1 MLPKYNLEKI
11 KFATDP
17 GTYQKAVALYEGG
30 KVTNFTEELNGYFSV
45 VLGTKPY
52 KVYVLNRFYDRG
64 GCECYLGQNEILC
77 KHLVATAIYAV
88 MGGKKLSNE
97 DKEIYIGPICSK
109 RIGELS
115 KTDLALIKKT
125 ITSALRY
132 LKAYEGPSR
141 IWFAYQG
148 SLREGCARLA
158 KIISDLPVSEQTA
171 GLVVDILLRADNKLT
186 TGGVDDSDGTVG
198 SFITETVEV
207 LKEFVQIDPLCHNAF
222 EILKE
227 KQTCFGWEE
236 SLVEKSDYTTK

>member
-11 KFATDP
+11 KFGTDP
-17 GTYQKAVALYEGG
+17 GTYQKAVALYESN
-30 KVTNFTEELNGYFSV
+30 KVTNFTEELNGYFSI

-52 KVYVLNRFYDRG
+52 KVYVLNRYYDRG

-88 MGGKKLSNE
+88 MGGKKMSNE
-97 DKEIYIGPICSK
+97 DKEMYIGPNCSK
-109 RIGELS
+109 KIGELS

-132 LKAYEGPSR
+132 IKAYEGPSR

-148 SLREGCARLA
+148 SLREGCARLS
-158 KIISDLPVSEQTA
+158 KIISDLPVSQQTA
-171 GLVVDILLRADNKLT
+171 SIIVDILLRADNKLT
-186 TGGVDDSDGTVG
+186 TGGVDDSDGIVG
-198 SFITETVEV
+198 SFITETVAV
-207 LKEFVQIDPLCHNAF
+207 LKEYVQIDPLCQNAF

-227 KQTCFGWEE
+227 KETCFGWEE
-236 SLVEKSDYTTK
+236 SLVEKK